1 MPRKES
7 GNPKALGFLGLETG
21 ISHSSTPHLRI
32 FALSFTILLGMVWM
46 SVGCWI
52 LRYVLRDLLHA
63 SASAVLHR
71 FQFGTCVGVPRRRL
85 R

>member
-1 MPRKES
+1 MPRKEG
-7 GNPKALGFLGLETG
+7 GNGKALGFLGLETG

-32 FALSFTILLGMVWM
+32 FAFSFTILLDMEWM

-52 LRYVLRDLLHA
+52 LRYVLRDFLHG
-63 SASAVLHR
+63 SAVLHR
-71 FQFGTCVGVPRRRL
+71 FLFGTSVSARRRRL